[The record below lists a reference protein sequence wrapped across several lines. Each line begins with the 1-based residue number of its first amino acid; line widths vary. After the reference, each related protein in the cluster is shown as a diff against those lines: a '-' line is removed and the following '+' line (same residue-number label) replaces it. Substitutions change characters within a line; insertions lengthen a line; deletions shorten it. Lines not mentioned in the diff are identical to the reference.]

1 MEILES
7 PFHYGV
13 SVVRNQKKL
22 SVKDFG
28 EAIEVFLAQS
38 TESQLRD
45 VIRLWANDIAPA
57 ERQAFLMRLTA
68 SQKACE
74 SDRALGA
81 TLRAEIA
88 SLKSALR
95 ELAGQEPNWD
105 RFDGRNEDCMG
116 DFCEHVAS
124 VRRFFEQAQTVF
136 EQRDYAV
143 SAKMYAE
150 LFEIFEIRNE
160 CDQGIRYYD
169 LDGIDFGEV
178 RARYLRSVYE
188 CAPDIQRAEQLLGGM
203 QKVAELDFTRQRP
216 CLNEIINI
224 AVEPLSCFSEFL
236 VEWIEVVRQ
245 KSGRRYDAWLRE
257 AVILRSGVAGI
268 RELALGEGSA
278 RPRAYFDWLSVLVR
292 KGFFDEAIGAA
303 RNALH
308 VLPAG
313 LPIRAAIA
321 EVLVT
326 SGRHLNLHEVEMEGR
341 WFSFETKPTLLKL
354 LEMFERATPE
364 ERGRLMRNASES
376 VCVHLKLH
384 SRREY
389 LSDAWERDD
398 IEDYAGVRKN
408 LLVHA
413 HFLAG
418 NVAAALKLAQ
428 VDNVLGW
435 SDEDNAQ
442 PLCVAFC
449 FVRACG
455 GSLNSVPSSVRD
467 FWRFVTR
474 ASLSRTGWFSDEED
488 ETLTSFSALLDDVYE
503 RVLGMTVLSRDCVDW
518 CFNVS
523 EERVRA
529 ILSNHHRRAYGRAA
543 LLMFAMHETLQ
554 SMGRRDD
561 AFQLLG
567 RIKQRFL
574 RHSAFWREFRAL
586 SDVV

>member
-1 MEILES
+1 M
-7 PFHYGV
+7 
-13 SVVRNQKKL
+13 VRNQKKL

-45 VIRLWANDIAPA
+45 VIRFWANDVSPL
-57 ERQAFLMRLTA
+57 ERQAFLTRLTA
-68 SQKACE
+68 SQKDCE
-74 SDRALGA
+74 SNIVLGA
-81 TLRAEIA
+81 TLLSEIA
-88 SLKSALR
+88 SVKSILR
-95 ELAGQEPNWD
+95 ELANQEPNWD
-105 RFDGRNEDCMG
+105 RFDGRDEDCMG
-116 DFCEHVAS
+116 DFGEHIAS

-143 SAKMYAE
+143 SAKVYAE

-160 CDQGIRYYD
+160 CDQGIRYYE

-178 RARYLRSVYE
+178 SARYLRSVYE
-188 CAPDIQRAEQLLGGM
+188 CALYNQRAEQLLVAM
-203 QKVAELDFTRQRP
+203 KKVVELDFTRQHP
-216 CLNEIINI
+216 CLKEIINI

-236 VEWIEVVRQ
+236 EEWIEVVRQ

-278 RPRAYFDWLSVLVR
+278 RPRAYFDWLSILVSE
-292 KGFFDEAIGAA
+292 GFFDEAIGAA

-313 LPIRAAIA
+313 LPIRAAVA

-326 SGRHLNLHEVEMEGR
+326 SGRHLNLHKVEMEGR

-354 LEMFERATPE
+354 LEMFERAIPE
-364 ERGRLMRNASES
+364 ERLGLMCNAGES
-376 VCVHLKLH
+376 VRVHLKLQA
-384 SRREY
+384 RREV

-398 IEDYAGVRKN
+398 IEDYADVRKS

-413 HFLAG
+413 HLLTG
-418 NVAAALKLAQ
+418 NVDAALKLAQ
-428 VDNVLGW
+428 VNNVLGW

-488 ETLTSFSALLDDVYE
+488 DTQASYSALLDEVYE

-518 CFNVS
+518 CFSVS

-529 ILSNHHRRAYGRAA
+529 ILSNQHRGAYGRAA

-561 AFQLLG
+561 AFQLLE
-567 RIKQRFL
+567 RIKQRFP
-574 RHSAFWREFRAL
+574 RHSAFWSEFRAL
-586 SDVV
+586 SKVV